1 MKNTI
6 LPATIKASDVVN
18 QSAKFNQL
26 VEYTAYIDAQT
37 KMLKEAWNKVD
48 DAMRTYNIKTL
59 KGDWGTVIRG
69 ERKVWRADKELDSK
83 FYKQVLDTTK
93 LNAMAKV
100 DMIPDGA
107 SFTISEYLRKSIKGG
122 NNEQN

>member
-1 MKNTI
+1 MNNNQLT
-6 LPATIKASDVVN
+6 TIKASDVVN
-18 QSAKFNQL
+18 QNAKFNQL
-26 VEYTAYIDAQT
+26 VEYTAYIEAQT
-37 KMLKEAWNKVD
+37 KMLKDAWDKVD

-59 KGDWGTVIRG
+59 KGDWGTVSRG

-83 FYKQVLDTTK
+83 FYKHVLDTTK

>member
-1 MKNTI
+1 MNNKQ
-6 LPATIKASDVVN
+6 LATIKASDVVN
-18 QSAKFNQL
+18 QNAKFNQL
-26 VEYTAYIDAQT
+26 VEYTAYIEAQT
-37 KMLKEAWNKVD
+37 KMLKEAWDKVD

-59 KGDWGTVIRG
+59 KGDWGTVSRG
-69 ERKVWRADKELDSK
+69 ERKVWTADQNLDPK

-122 NNEQN
+122 TNEQN